1 MPTCCIVECGASKHK
16 NPAGLSLHKFPTKN
30 DLRTKW
36 LEAIGVENI
45 NSRHKIW
52 FVCSL
57 HFEANCFNRTLDVL
71 RLRDN
76 SVPTLLLT
84 PKNGPQESLVSHEI
98 TNIRKHT
105 GTGTSTDLD
114 PLLLSHEN
122 INQTERRKNTQTVP
136 YSETPKNGPQQSLV
150 AHEITNIR
158 KHTGTGTSTELDPL
172 LLSHENINQT
182 ERREKTQTVPYGE
195 FVKLTEK
202 VKALKNRC
210 LMQQKKIKRLHEMI
224 RRRNKKIANLGEG
237 RHQQPNL
244 CKIKKRA
251 ERKSIY
257 IIYV

>member
-1 MPTCCIVECGASKHK
+1 MPTCCIVECRSSKHK
-16 NPAGLSLHKFPTKN
+16 NPAGLSIHKFPTKN

-45 NSRHKIW
+45 NSRHKSW
-52 FVCSL
+52 YVCSL

-76 SVPTLLLT
+76 SVPTLLL
-84 PKNGPQESLVSHEI
+84 PLNNGPQESLVSHEI
-98 TNIRKHT
+98 NNIRKHA
-105 GTGTSTDLD
+105 GTGTSTD
-114 PLLLSHEN
+114 
-122 INQTERRKNTQTVP
+122 
-136 YSETPKNGPQQSLV
+136 
-150 AHEITNIR
+150 
-158 KHTGTGTSTELDPL
+158 LDPL

-182 ERREKTQTVPYGE
+182 ERREKTQTVPYRE

-210 LMQQKKIKRLHEMI
+210 LMQRKTIKRLHEMI
-224 RRRNKKIANLGEG
+224 RRRNKKIAKLGEG

-244 CKIKKRA
+244 CKTKKMA